1 MKLLQVSVICLLATS
16 AGLRAEQSGG
26 ELLDGHLGAVIQP
39 SLLSKA
45 FVLQSN
51 QPIYDVPSHFTDTN
65 SQGETKSFALSIVNM
80 PVSLVTSTNVQRI
93 NPYQSV
99 LSPHLVHYQGQNQFD
114 DERVNLDMG
123 INISP
128 VRGLSL
134 GVTAQNIVP
143 ATLFA
148 MDYQGELM
156 RYQSEPQYHLS
167 VAYDM
172 SSFLLSSNLEMLALP
187 HYQEGEAIQ
196 IWQVAGALKAT
207 DWLAVKVGYQK
218 DLTDNNVDVYSLGT
232 DITLG
237 RVFNLDLTG
246 LYGSDD
252 AIGALIRTSYHF

>member
-16 AGLRAEQSGG
+16 AGLRAEQSGS
-26 ELLDGHLGAVIQP
+26 ELLDGHLGAAIQP
-39 SLLSKA
+39 SILSKA

-51 QPIYDVPSHFTDTN
+51 QSVLDIPSHFTDTDSN
-65 SQGETKSFALSIVNM
+65 IATQSFALSIVNM
-80 PVSLVTSTNVQRI
+80 PVSLVTSTNVQRT

-99 LSPHLVHYQGQNQFD
+99 LSSHLVPYQGQNQFD

-123 INISP
+123 IKISP
-128 VRGLSL
+128 LQGLSF
-134 GVTAQNIVP
+134 GVTAQNILP
-143 ATLFA
+143 ATLSA

-156 RYQSEPQYHLS
+156 HYQSQPQYRLS

-172 SSFLLSSNLEMLALP
+172 SSFLLSSDLEMLALP
-187 HYQEGEAIQ
+187 HYQEGNEIQ
-196 IWQVAGALKAT
+196 IWHVGGALKAT
-207 DWLAVKVGYQK
+207 DWLAVRVGYQK
-218 DLTDNNVDVYSLGT
+218 DLMNNNVDIYSLGT

-237 RVFNLDLTG
+237 RVFNVDLTG